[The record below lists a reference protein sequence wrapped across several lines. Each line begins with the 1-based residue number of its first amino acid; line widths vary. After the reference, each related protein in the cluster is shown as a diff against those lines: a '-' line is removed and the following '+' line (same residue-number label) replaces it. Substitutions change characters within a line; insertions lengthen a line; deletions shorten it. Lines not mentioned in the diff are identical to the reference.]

1 MRVCMIVRNPAV
13 RDPRVLREAAT
24 LAAAGHAVRIIAT
37 AQPGTPARESRDGF
51 EIERVEPVPA
61 WLRRLA
67 RRPAVPLQQADD
79 SVAARPA
86 AAGGGAINRRP
97 QLAVAARDK
106 VVTRQLVNAALRTP
120 ADVYHAHDLN
130 TLAAGVAAARK
141 HHARL
146 VYDAH
151 ELYPELSG
159 LGPRE
164 RARWGRL
171 ERRLIRTPDVVVVP
185 SDSRADEFA
194 RRYSIERPVVVMN
207 VPRSGPVPDPAASPI
222 AALRQP
228 GDVALVY
235 AGGYTPGRGLDRLI
249 RATATVAACHLFLAG
264 WGAMERELRALVERD
279 GLSPRVTFLPPVAHD
294 EVVPLVAGADIGMA
308 PYLPVG
314 LNNVLA
320 APNKLFEYLHAGI
333 AVAGSDL
340 PDIRRVIT
348 EHRVG
353 ALFDAE
359 YEASIAEALRSLVA
373 DPGELQAMKRRARD
387 ASAAYTWEAQE
398 RVLLGTYERLGAG

>member
-24 LAAAGHAVRIIAT
+24 LAAAGHEVRIIAT
-37 AQPGTPARESRDGF
+37 AQTGVPARESRDGF
-51 EIERVEPVPA
+51 SIERVEPVPR

-67 RRPAVPLQQADD
+67 RRPAIPPQSADE
-79 SVAARPA
+79 SAGTGT
-86 AAGGGAINRRP
+86 AGGSGPATARRP
-97 QLAVAARDK
+97 QLAVAVRDRI
-106 VVTRQLVNAALRTP
+106 VTQQLVRAALRTP

-130 TLAAGVAAARK
+130 TLAAGVAGASR
-141 HHARL
+141 HRARL

-164 RARWGRL
+164 RARWTRL
-171 ERRLIRTPDVVVVP
+171 ERRLIRIPDAVIVP

-194 RRYSIERPVVVMN
+194 RRYRIERPLVVMN
-207 VPRSGPVPDPAASPI
+207 VPRKSAPPDPAASPLT
-222 AALRQP
+222 ALRTP
-228 GDVALVY
+228 GEVALVY
-235 AGGYTPGRGLDRLI
+235 AGGYTSGRGLDRLI
-249 RATATVAACHLFLAG
+249 RATATLDGCRLYLAG
-264 WGAMERELRALVERD
+264 WGAAERELRSLVERD
-279 GLSPRVTFLPPVAHD
+279 HLEARVTFLPPVAHD

-340 PDIRRVIT
+340 PDIRRVVT

-353 ALFDAE
+353 ALFDAADE
-359 YEASIAEALRSLVA
+359 RSIAEAVRSLVK
-373 DPGELQAMKRRARD
+373 DPGELEAMKRRARE
-387 ASAAYTWEAQE
+387 ASALYNWEAQE
-398 RVLLGTYERLGAG
+398 TVLLGVYSRLGAR